1 MLKLKGQG
9 QVLWRFL
16 PVVQFA
22 FRLVGRG
29 WNHFYGW
36 MLDRQEQRNTIHT
49 ILKRA
54 AKRQA
59 PGKDMGLYD
68 LSRGVYHADY
78 LFRHGLKPAHRILDI
93 GCGFGRTGIPL
104 IKRMDKGTYVGVE
117 LSAERI
123 RLAREWT
130 ALEGLEPREPRW
142 IVAFDNTLPY
152 LADGEI
158 DCVWAQSVL
167 THMPEDEI
175 RVLLPAVRR
184 VLKPGGTMLFNFTL
198 SPDGSPHR
206 SSVKDYQYPAAL
218 MTDLC
223 RTLGFGVEVLDD
235 WQDDL
240 DPDSRALHNMM
251 LKLRKADA

>member
-9 QVLWRFL
+9 GVLWRFL
-16 PVVQFA
+16 PVIQLA
-22 FRLVGRG
+22 FWLIGRG
-29 WNHFYGW
+29 WNRFYGW
-36 MLDRQEQRNTIHT
+36 MLDRQERRNRIQT
-49 ILKRA
+49 ILERA

-78 LFRHGLKPAHRILDI
+78 LFRHGLMPTHRILDM

-104 IKRMDKGTYVGVE
+104 IKRMGKGTYVGVE

-130 ALEGLEPREPRW
+130 ALEGLEPLEPRW

-158 DCVWAQSVL
+158 DFVWAQSVF
-167 THMPEDEI
+167 THMPADEI
-175 RVLLPAVRR
+175 RVLLPALRR
-184 VLKPGGTMLFNFTL
+184 VLRPDGAVLFNFTL
-198 SPDGSPHR
+198 SPDGVPHR
-206 SSVKDYQYPAAL
+206 SSVKDYQYPADM
-218 MTDLC
+218 MTGLC
-223 RTLGFGVEVLDD
+223 RSLGFSVDILND

-240 DPDSRALHNMM
+240 VPDSRALHNMM
-251 LKLRKADA
+251 LKLRKVDA